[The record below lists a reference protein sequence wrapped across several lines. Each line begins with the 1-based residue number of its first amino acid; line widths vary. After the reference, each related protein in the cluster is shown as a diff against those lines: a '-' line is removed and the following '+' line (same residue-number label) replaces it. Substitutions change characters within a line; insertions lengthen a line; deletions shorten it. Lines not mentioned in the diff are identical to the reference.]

1 MNQNESRPPAGR
13 WTVVDARTNIRRPP
27 PAAGG
32 RRWNAD
38 GSILKPQ
45 HSAAVV

>member
-1 MNQNESRPPAGR
+1 METAQAGR
-13 WTVVDARTNIRRPP
+13 FVVVDVWTNIRRPP

-38 GSILKPQ
+38 GSMLKPH
-45 HSAAVV
+45 HSTAVV